1 MDVCLNFFVTHLHH
15 SQKNSFIVLTN
26 FFKFFSSFI
35 DTRGNNS
42 YKRRNN
48 SKPELYTYKTRSS
61 NFDSIVRNCRS
72 SNLTISVR
80 KIFIES

>member
-1 MDVCLNFFVTHLHH
+1 MGGK
-15 SQKNSFIVLTN
+15 S
-26 FFKFFSSFI
+26 
-35 DTRGNNS
+35 S

-48 SKPELYTYKTRSS
+48 SNPELYTYKTRSS